1 MKSDPANPPVRLDK
15 WLWAA
20 RFFKTRALAKTAI
33 ETGKVLYNNNRAKPS
48 RTVEIDAQ
56 LRVSQGFDQKT
67 VIVERLSGQRRSATE
82 AATLYSE
89 TVQSIQDRQQ
99 NALQRKQMNA
109 GRLTTEGRPTKKQRR
124 QIHQFKDA
132 SLDP

>member
-1 MKSDPANPPVRLDK
+1 MKSDPADLSVRLDK

-20 RFFKTRALAKTAI
+20 RFFKTRAIAKTAI
-33 ETGKVLYNNNRAKPS
+33 ESGKVLFNGSKAKPS
-48 RTVEIDAQ
+48 RAVEVGAQ
-56 LRVSQGFDQKT
+56 LRVTQGFDQKT
-67 VIVERLSGQRRSATE
+67 IVVEQLSGQRRSATD

-89 TVQSIQDRQQ
+89 TDQSIQNRQQ
-99 NALQRKQMNA
+99 RALERKQMNA